1 MWKRTPKSRPRTVTS
16 SGLKPMGPLARWSA
30 FCLLLVFF
38 CTAFS
43 LYLSLYLPPPVS
55 AAPPSKKLKP
65 KDPYALII
73 GTVWGPDNRPV
84 YGVPVKIRRLPD
96 KKAKWERVSDH
107 AGEFAQ
113 RVPAGKADYVVWAD
127 MKGVKTTE
135 GQPLHLAQEVPI
147 HVEYDE
153 RVEIGLHLTR

>member
-1 MWKRTPKSRPRTVTS
+1 
-16 SGLKPMGPLARWSA
+16 
-30 FCLLLVFF
+30 
-38 CTAFS
+38 

-55 AAPPSKKLKP
+55 AAPPSEKLKP

-84 YGVPVKIRRLPD
+84 YGVTVKIRRLPD
-96 KKAKWERVSDH
+96 KKAKWELFSDH

-127 MKGVKTTE
+127 LKGVKTTD
-135 GQPLHLAQEVPI
+135 GQTLHLAQEVPI

-153 RVEIGLHLTR
+153 RVEIGLHLIR

>member
-1 MWKRTPKSRPRTVTS
+1 MTS
-16 SGLKPMGPLARWSA
+16 SGFQPASPLARRYAS
-30 FCLLLVFF
+30 CLLLVFF
-38 CTAFS
+38 CTSFS
-43 LYLSLYLPPPVS
+43 LYLSLYLPPSVS

-84 YGVPVKIRRLPD
+84 YGVTVKIRRLPD
-96 KKAKWERVSDH
+96 KKAKWELFSDH

-127 MKGVKTTE
+127 LKGVKTTD

-153 RVEIGLHLTR
+153 RIDIGLHLTQ